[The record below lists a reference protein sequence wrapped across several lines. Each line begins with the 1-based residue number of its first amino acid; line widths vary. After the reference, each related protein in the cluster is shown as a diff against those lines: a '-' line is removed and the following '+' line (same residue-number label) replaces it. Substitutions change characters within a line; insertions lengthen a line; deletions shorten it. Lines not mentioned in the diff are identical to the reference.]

1 MKNIIRTLLITVI
14 FICIFKYD
22 YADKWR
28 GPLKKTSN
36 ANKQVAEGCLAASSF
51 IELDINDVRAR
62 INTGGDMWWD
72 LQGNAQYFIPK
83 NTTKTSMFSGAL
95 WIGGLDVNGQLKL
108 AAQKYRQSGIDYWTG
123 PVKTDGTASV
133 DAATCTEYDKQWVIT
148 RNDVAEFIAAYK
160 EDPSLTNYVVPTC
173 VKDYPA
179 HGDWEN
185 GYPRYLAPFFDKNQD
200 GVYRYQDGDYPYYD
214 FENKLCP
221 KYLPCGTPRERTA
234 EGNGYL
240 VDQVLKGDRTIWWIF
255 NDKGGIHTET
265 GGAPIGMEVRA
276 QAFGFAT
283 NDEVNRMTFYS
294 YEIINRSTY
303 RLTETYM
310 SQWVDTD
317 LGFAE
322 DDYVG
327 CDVLRGLGYCYN
339 GKDPDG
345 QGQPQSYGSQPPAI
359 GVDFFQGP
367 YMDPDG
373 KDDPKYD
380 NNGKLICGPG
390 INGVNFANCIVDDER
405 YGMRRFVYH
414 NNTGNGIWATQDPDL
429 AAEYY
434 NLLKGIWKD
443 GSKMRW
449 GGNGHINN
457 GGTGPACDFMFPCT
471 SSGNTD
477 PCDWGTNGVVPTN
490 DPIWTEANVDN
501 DAWDRRFMQSAGPFT
516 LEPGAVNYVTV
527 GIPWAR
533 ATTGGPWASVE
544 LLRQVD
550 DKCQTLF
557 DNCFKLIDGPD
568 APELV
573 AQELDKEIILYIS
586 NRKNLSNNYKNYPED
601 YAERD
606 PNIVFNDTVQFANRG
621 DSCYR
626 FEGYQVFQLSD
637 ASVGVT
643 DLKNADKA
651 RLVAQ
656 CDIINFDKETGF
668 PIGKLVNYYFD
679 ENLGGNTPVL
689 EVDGANAGITHSFR
703 VLEDKFATNDKRLV
717 NHKQYYFMAISYS
730 FNRYAKYDPN
740 DPRMLDGQKKPYLA
754 GRKSATGS
762 IKAIT
767 VIPHNPSPE
776 SGGTMINA
784 DYGVQP
790 KITRIEGQGNG
801 GLNLDLTKASIDKIL
816 SNDPDKFTLEY
827 MYNKGPVN
835 IKVVDPLSVVGANYS
850 LKFIPKLR
858 GTTLVMDSASWILTN
873 NDNGQSWSSE
883 RTIATQ
889 NEQIIPQIGLS
900 LMITQSLYPG
910 DPKSLRNG
918 FIEATIE
925 YADSTKKWLS
935 GVPNINRSTDMA
947 YNWIRSGVF
956 ADINSQ
962 DRNDYD
968 LKYDI
973 NGTITG
979 TALDPNEDYEKLLYG
994 TWSPYR
1000 LASKYADG
1008 PALNNTVAQTW
1019 NPLSRLAS
1027 VDIIITSDRSKWTRC
1042 PVIEM
1047 NEDVNVALAEG
1058 NVKKFK
1064 LRAGS
1069 TDGVQGMGWFPGY
1082 AINIE
1087 TGERLNMMF
1096 GEDSRLIS
1104 ENGRDM
1110 LWNPTSNYLT
1120 RLGQITQSVP
1130 GAQVDEGEILFG
1142 GKHWT
1147 YVVAHN
1153 ADRIQ
1158 SGELVDCPA
1167 YDGGEWL
1174 RNMLMKS
1181 DASFQRYIFKDMMW
1195 VSCPMVS
1202 EPKYSFTDPANIPCD
1217 VKMRIRVIRPYARYF
1232 STAKDSAANPL
1243 NGNWPLYTFNTTN
1256 IATLT
1261 GSATVAQGALEMI
1274 NIVPNP
1280 YYGFSTY
1287 EKNQVENRVRITNL
1301 PEKCT
1306 ITIYSVNGSQIRQ
1319 FSKDDPLT
1327 YLDWDLKNFAA
1338 IPISGGIYLVHI
1350 KADGVGEKVL
1360 KWFAAMR
1367 PIDLNAF

>member
-1 MKNIIRTLLITVI
+1 MKNIIRTLLITLI
-14 FICIFKYD
+14 CICIFKYD

-28 GPLKKTSN
+28 GPLKKTTN
-36 ANKQVAEGCLAASSF
+36 ANKQMAEGCLAASSF
-51 IELDINDVRAR
+51 TELDINDVRAR

-108 AAQKYRQSGIDYWTG
+108 AAQKYRQQGIDFWTG
-123 PVKTDGTASV
+123 PVRTDGTASV
-133 DAATCTEYDKQWVIT
+133 DAATCSEYDKHWVIT
-148 RNDVAEFIAAYK
+148 RNEVAEFIAAYK
-160 EDPSLTNYVVPTC
+160 EDPSLANYVVPTC

-179 HGDWEN
+179 HGDYEN
-185 GYPRYLAPFFDKNQD
+185 GYPKYLAPFFDKNED

-221 KYLPCGTPRERTA
+221 KYLPYGAPRDSTA
-234 EGNGYL
+234 EGNGIL
-240 VDQVLKGDRTIWWIF
+240 VDQILKGDKTIWWVF

-283 NDEVNRMTFYS
+283 NDEVNRMSFYS

-317 LGFAE
+317 LGYAK

-345 QGQPQSYGSQPPAI
+345 QGQPEAYGAQPPAI

-367 YMDPDG
+367 YMDRDG

-380 NNGKLICGPG
+380 QNGKLICGPG
-390 INGVNFANCIVDDER
+390 INGINFGNGIVDDER
-405 YGMRRFVYH
+405 FGMRRFVYH
-414 NNTGNGIWATQDPDL
+414 NNSGNGIWATQDPDI

-443 GSKMRW
+443 QEKMRW
-449 GGNGHINN
+449 GGNAHPNN
-457 GGTGPACDFMFPCT
+457 GGTGPRCDFMFPCT
-471 SSGNTD
+471 NNGNTD
-477 PCDWGTNGVVPTN
+477 PCNWGTGEVEPPTN
-490 DPIWTEANVDN
+490 NWTEANVGN
-501 DAWDRRFMQSAGPFT
+501 DPWDRRFMQSAGPFT

-533 ATTGGPWASVE
+533 ATSGGPWQSVE

-573 AQELDKEIILYIS
+573 AQEMDKEIILYIS
-586 NRKNLSNNYKNYPED
+586 NRKGVSNNFKNFPED

-606 PNIVFNDTVQFANRG
+606 PNIVFPDTMKFANRG

-626 FEGYQVFQLSD
+626 FEGYQIYQLSD

-643 DLKNADKA
+643 DLDNADKA

-656 CDIINFDKETGF
+656 CDIINFDKETGY

-679 ENLGGNTPVL
+679 ENLGGNTPIL
-689 EVDGANAGITHSFR
+689 EVDGANAGIVHSFR
-703 VLEDKFATNDKRLV
+703 ILEDKFATNDKRLV
-717 NHKQYYFMAISYS
+717 NHKQYYYMAIAYS
-730 FNRYAKYDPN
+730 FNRFAKYDPN
-740 DPRMLDGQKKPYLA
+740 DPMMLGGQKKPYLA
-754 GRKSATGS
+754 GRKAATGS

-767 VIPHNPSPE
+767 AIPHNPSPE
-776 SGGTMINA
+776 NGGTLIRA

-790 KITRIEGQGNG
+790 KITRVEGQGNG
-801 GLNLDLTKASIDKIL
+801 GLNLDLTKESIDRIL
-816 SNDPDKFTLEY
+816 SDSPDKYKVEY
-827 MYNKGPVN
+827 KYNKGPVN

-850 LKFIPKLR
+850 LKFTPKYK
-858 GTTLVMDSASWILTN
+858 GNALVMDSASWVLTN
-873 NDNGQSWSSE
+873 TDNGQSWASE

-900 LMITQSLYPG
+900 LTITQSLFPG
-910 DPKSLRNG
+910 NPSALRNG
-918 FIEATIE
+918 FVEATIE
-925 YADSTKKWLS
+925 YADSTKKWLY
-935 GVPNINRSTDMA
+935 GVPNVNQSPVMA
-947 YNWIRSGVF
+947 YNWIRSGMF
-956 ADINSQ
+956 ADLNNQ
-962 DRNDYD
+962 ERNDYD
-968 LKYDI
+968 LKYDA
-973 NGTITG
+973 NNSITG
-979 TALDPNEDYEKLLYG
+979 TALDPNEDYEKLLFG
-994 TWSPYR
+994 TWAPYR
-1000 LASKYADG
+1000 MASKYADG
-1008 PALNNTVAQTW
+1008 PALNNAVAMTW

-1027 VDIIITSDRSKWTRC
+1027 VDLVITSDRSKWTKC

-1047 NEDVNVALAEG
+1047 CEDANSALSEG

-1069 TDGVQGMGWFPGY
+1069 TDVGQGMGWFPGY
-1082 AINIE
+1082 AINVE
-1087 TGERLNMMF
+1087 SGERLNMMF
-1096 GEDSRLIS
+1096 GEDSWLIS

-1110 LWNPTSNYLT
+1110 KWNPTGNFSTN
-1120 RLGQITQSVP
+1120 LGQ
-1130 GAQVDEGEILFG
+1130 ILFG

-1147 YVVAHN
+1147 YIVGHN
-1153 ADRIQ
+1153 GDRIQ
-1158 SGELVDCPA
+1158 NNELIDCPA
-1167 YDGGEWL
+1167 YDEGAWL
-1174 RNMLMKS
+1174 KDMLLRT
-1181 DASFQRYIFKDMMW
+1181 DASYQRYIYKDMMW
-1195 VSCPMVS
+1195 VSCPMISDV
-1202 EPKYSFTDPANIPCD
+1202 KYSFSDPSNIPCD
-1217 VKMRIRVIRPYARYF
+1217 VKIRIRVIRPYARYF
-1232 STAKDSAANPL
+1232 STAKDTVVNPQ
-1243 NGNWPLYTFNTTN
+1243 NGNWPMYTFNTEN
-1256 IATLT
+1256 ISTLT
-1261 GSATVAQGALEMI
+1261 DNNTVAQGALEMI
-1274 NIVPNP
+1274 NVVPNP

-1287 EKNQVENRVRITNL
+1287 EKNQVENRIRITNL

-1306 ITIYSVNGSQIRQ
+1306 ITVYSVNGSMIRQ
-1319 FSKDDPLT
+1319 FTKDDPLT

-1338 IPISGGIYLVHI
+1338 IPISGGIYLIHV
-1350 KADGVGEKVL
+1350 KADGIGERVI
-1360 KWFAAMR
+1360 KWFAAIR